1 MENTLQI
8 DSLDKKIIKLI
19 TQNARIPYLEVA
31 RECDVSG
38 AAIHQRI
45 QKLSNLGVITGSKFI
60 IEPKKVGYKTCAY
73 MGIFLEQASLY
84 NAVLEELRKV
94 PEITQCHFTTGNY
107 SVFIKIFARDN
118 EHLKSILTD
127 DIQVIPG
134 IARTETFISLLRGT
148 LLHPRANMIQM
159 IWRIRVSTIG
169 HLIQI

>member
-1 MENTLQI
+1 MNDALHI

-31 RECDVSG
+31 RECNVSG

-45 QKLSNLGVITGSKFI
+45 QKLTNSGVITGSKFT
-60 IEPKKVGYKTCAY
+60 IEPKKIGYKTTAY

-84 NAVLEELRKV
+84 NDVMAELQKI

-118 EHLKSILTD
+118 EHLKSVLTD
-127 DIQVIPG
+127 KIQIIPG
-134 IARTETFISLLRGT
+134 IARTETFISLEVGFNRSV
-148 LLHPRANMIQM
+148 PID
-159 IWRIRVSTIG
+159 
-169 HLIQI
+169 

>member
-1 MENTLQI
+1 MKMENTLHI

-31 RECDVSG
+31 RECNVSG

-60 IEPKKVGYKTCAY
+60 IEPKKIGFKTCAY

-84 NAVLEELRKV
+84 NIVLEELRKI

-127 DIQVIPG
+127 KIQVIQG
-134 IARTETFISLLRGT
+134 VARTETFISLEVGFNRSI
-148 LLHPRANMIQM
+148 PIE
-159 IWRIRVSTIG
+159 
-169 HLIQI
+169 

>member
-1 MENTLQI
+1 MKMENTLHI

-45 QKLSNLGVITGSKFI
+45 QKLTNLGVITGSKFT
-60 IEPKKVGYKTCAY
+60 IEPKKIGFKTCAY

-84 NAVLEELRKV
+84 NTVLEELKKI

-107 SVFIKIFARDN
+107 SVFIKIFAQDN
-118 EHLKSILTD
+118 EHLKSVLTD
-127 DIQVIPG
+127 KIQVIQG
-134 IARTETFISLLRGT
+134 IARTETFISLEVGFNRSI
-148 LLHPRANMIQM
+148 PIE
-159 IWRIRVSTIG
+159 
-169 HLIQI
+169 